1 MMVPHPA
8 LGFPTSIALT
18 YKSYNG
24 WLSRGLQFW
33 NVYKVVVTDSY
44 GQSYSICKR
53 FFSLESG
60 VPVKLDLQ
68 PGNCHIAEEVYE
80 LDELPPSPPVPL
92 DRVDGDK
99 TEYNRYETIKM
110 GNYGLTEEE
119 NSSNNLPW
127 SNLIDGNAL
136 EKEST
141 ETSRGFDTDGVG
153 APVTEVFEPVLRK
166 DRPKHNKGRNL
177 EVFHRQD
184 EIVEPILKSTTQ
196 RIAARDQ
203 VRAGS
208 QQTNRKSREEQG
220 FLSVQLFPFRLGELL
235 ERAER
240 YARQTLLPFISDTAP
255 RLFGFGTV
263 ISDEHGDRK
272 GRELAIVTHEQIE
285 QEAKP
290 KNIYESLR
298 ETANNSSKIV
308 QSRSISDVKFYSNE
322 NDLTAVATEII
333 DLEKSDADVVPS
345 ERRGHQISLD
355 DIRIDLPTYKPPAKT
370 IKDFPYDFVRP
381 EEEIT
386 TTTTTTTSSPSAK
399 NGRVDR
405 SWIKFDIPVFRAL
418 SRSLQGFGFGGGRD
432 IKTTTTPA
440 TEIEET
446 EDDHQQQP
454 PAKRFIPL
462 VFGGG
467 FR

>member
-1 MMVPHPA
+1 MVPHPA

-33 NVYKVVVTDSY
+33 NVYKVVITDSY

-99 TEYNRYETIKM
+99 TEYNKYETIKL

-119 NSSNNLPW
+119 NSSNLPW

-141 ETSRGFDTDGVG
+141 ETSRGFDTTDAVGV
-153 APVTEVFEPVLRK
+153 PVTEVFEPVLRK

-177 EVFHRQD
+177 EGFQGD
-184 EIVEPILKSTTQ
+184 GEIVEPILKSTTA
-196 RIAARDQ
+196 RAARDQ

-208 QQTNRKSREEQG
+208 QQNNRKSREEQG
-220 FLSVQLFPFRLGELL
+220 FLNVQLFPFRLGELL

-263 ISDEHGDRK
+263 VSDEHGDRK

-285 QEAKP
+285 QETKP

-298 ETANNSSKIV
+298 ESSKNSSKVV

-322 NDLTAVATEII
+322 NDLTVGVTEII
-333 DLEKSDADVVPS
+333 DLEKSDSDIHIPN

-370 IKDFPYDFVRP
+370 IKDFPYEFIKP
-381 EEEIT
+381 GEELT
-386 TTTTTTTSSPSAK
+386 KTTSTTSAPLEK
-399 NGRVDR
+399 KDRVDR

-418 SRSLQGFGFGGGRD
+418 SRSLQGFALGGRD
-432 IKTTTTPA
+432 TTSTTTPPA
-440 TEIEET
+440 TEKEET
-446 EDDHQQQP
+446 EDDHQMQTP
-454 PAKRFIPL
+454 SKRFIPL
-462 VFGGG
+462 EFGGG